1 MGPIIL
7 HGLLFLV
14 DVLRLDRQRDTAPLA
29 VHSGKPRFDFLADF
43 QQQAGI
49 FHAITRQLGSPQL
62 TVDSVSQIDD
72 RSFGV
77 HLSHHTVDD
86 AALRVLGDVRG
97 ERILRQ
103 LLDPQADAL
112 TLRIDGQYH
121 GIDLLR
127 LLIAAHRL
135 LAGHVPRDVRQMHQ
149 AVDAAGKS
157 DENAEIGDRLDL
169 AADLVAAVVVLGEL
183 LPGIGLAL
191 LHAETDAAAL
201 LVDVEHHDLDFL
213 SYMHHLGGIDVLVG
227 PIHLR
232 DVNQAFHTFFDFDE
246 AAVIG
251 DVGDLAEQTRIGRI
265 APRDVLPRIRA
276 QLLEPER
283 HALALAIELQNAH
296 IDLFADLD
304 DFGRMLDALPSHV
317 GDGQQSVDAAQ
328 VDESA
333 VVGEILH
340 HTLDRRTLLQIIQQR
355 GTLCAVFLLDDRA
368 ARHDH
373 IIAFLI
379 ELDDLEFERLVLQV
393 RRIAHRAHID
403 QGTRQE
409 RAHVV
414 DLDGETAL
422 DPAGDDADDHFLL
435 FEGRFEPRPR
445 SGAFG
450 LFARQTGFS

>member
-29 VHSGKPRFDFLADF
+29 VHPGKPRFDFLADF
-43 QQQAGI
+43 QQQASI

-86 AALRVLGDVRG
+86 AALRVLGDVCG

-135 LAGHVPRDVRQMHQ
+135 LAGHVPRNVRQMHQ

-157 DENAEIGDRLDL
+157 DENAEVRDRLDL

-183 LPGIGLAL
+183 LPRVGLAL
-191 LHAETDAAAL
+191 LDTETDAAAFL
-201 LVDVEHHDLDFL
+201 IDVEHHDLDFL
-213 SYMHHLGGIDVLVG
+213 ADVHHLGWIHVLVG
-227 PIHLR
+227 PVHLR
-232 DVNQAFHTFFDFDE
+232 DMYQALDAFFDFDE

-251 DVGDLAEQTRIGRI
+251 DIRHLAEQTRVGRI
-265 APRDVLPRIRA
+265 APRDVLPGVRA
-276 QLLEPER
+276 QLFE
-283 HALALAIELQNAH
+283 
-296 IDLFADLD
+296 
-304 DFGRMLDALPSHV
+304 
-317 GDGQQSVDAAQ
+317 AQ
-328 VDESA
+328 
-333 VVGEILH
+333 
-340 HTLDRRTLLQIIQQR
+340 
-355 GTLCAVFLLDDRA
+355 
-368 ARHDH
+368 
-373 IIAFLI
+373 
-379 ELDDLEFERLVLQV
+379 
-393 RRIAHRAHID
+393 
-403 QGTRQE
+403 
-409 RAHVV
+409 
-414 DLDGETAL
+414 
-422 DPAGDDADDHFLL
+422 
-435 FEGRFEPRPR
+435 
-445 SGAFG
+445 
-450 LFARQTGFS
+450 